1 MLFEHDVPKRCFACT
16 WDQADFA
23 GREVWVGEPASQ
35 TFFEVLA
42 LTLAV
47 ELWCGAGQ
55 PTAIL
60 GDNTAALQEA
70 LTLKGK
76 GAVGD
81 LAQVLAVLRCSRTLA
96 LTVGHLPT
104 EANDAADAL
113 SRQCDIPRPAWPF
126 TPSQGVVRDA
136 PLRPTDLWE
145 WIR

>member
-1 MLFEHDVPKRCFACT
+1 MLFENGIPTRCFSCA
-16 WDQADFA
+16 WDPEDFKDKD
-23 GREVWVGEPASQ
+23 VWVGLPASQ

-42 LTLAV
+42 LTVAV
-47 ELWCGAGQ
+47 DLWCSQGL

-76 GAVGD
+76 GAIGE
-81 LAQVLAVLRCSRTLA
+81 LAQILAVLRFSRSLD

-113 SRQCDIPRPAWPF
+113 SRQFDDPRSPWPF
-126 TPSQGVVRDA
+126 SPSQGVARDTPRQPSA
-136 PLRPTDLWE
+136 LWE

>member
-1 MLFEHDVPKRCFACT
+1 MLLENDLPIRCFACK
-16 WDQADFA
+16 WEEVDFV
-23 GREVWVGEPASQ
+23 GRDVWVGLPASQ

-47 ELWCGAGQ
+47 ELWCGRGQ
-55 PTAIL
+55 PTTIL

-70 LTLKGK
+70 LSLKGK

-81 LAQVLAVLRCSRTLA
+81 LAQALAVLRCSRTLS

-104 EANDAADAL
+104 EANVAADAL
-113 SRQCDIPRPAWPF
+113 SRQFDVPCAAWPF
-126 TPSQGVVRDA
+126 EPDQKVARDT
-136 PLRPTDLWE
+136 PLRPATLWE